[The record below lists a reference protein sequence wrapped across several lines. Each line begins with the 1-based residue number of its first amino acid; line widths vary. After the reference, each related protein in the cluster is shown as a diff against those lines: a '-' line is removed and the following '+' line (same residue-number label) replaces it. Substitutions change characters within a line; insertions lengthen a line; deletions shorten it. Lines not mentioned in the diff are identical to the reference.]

1 MTTPRSSDDRTSG
14 RVRGV
19 EFIEA
24 SAGVEDVVLSFN
36 FVAARSQDVDG
47 GIKVAVGKP
56 KQVLADAQVG
66 L

>member
-1 MTTPRSSDDRTSG
+1 
-14 RVRGV
+14 VRGV

>member
-1 MTTPRSSDDRTSG
+1 M
-14 RVRGV
+14 RGV

-24 SAGVEDVVLSFN
+24 SAGVKDVVLSFN

-47 GIKVAVGKP
+47 CIKVAVSKP
-56 KQVLADAQVG
+56 KQVQADAQVG